1 LAKGDTWTPEC
12 DTTIFAVRKAI
23 TEACGPFSFS
33 MRLGMKVLSFH
44 EERERTKKKKR
55 VLNGKQC
62 KVL

>member
-1 LAKGDTWTPEC
+1 VIVKRVI
-12 DTTIFAVRKAI
+12 TIFAVRKAI